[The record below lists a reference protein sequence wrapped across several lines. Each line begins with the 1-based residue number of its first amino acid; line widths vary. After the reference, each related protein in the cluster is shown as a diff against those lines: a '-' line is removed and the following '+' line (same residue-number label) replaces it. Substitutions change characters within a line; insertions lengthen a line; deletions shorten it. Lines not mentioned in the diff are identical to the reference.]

1 MDVGHADEFDTGDRN
16 YGHYFKAGWSTE
28 VRYLCPSAHNDDLDD
43 CIGPSIQHDGKMTPS
58 HCLLCDWIDVMS
70 FLTRAT
76 RRTLMATSCR
86 LLHSFI

>member
-1 MDVGHADEFDTGDRN
+1 
-16 YGHYFKAGWSTE
+16 
-28 VRYLCPSAHNDDLDD
+28 
-43 CIGPSIQHDGKMTPS
+43 MTPS